1 MFKEVKDLI
10 MAEQRMLH
18 CKRRV
23 VTMKAVLFFF
33 FFFSFFPSFFFFHND
48 ILPLLFFEIT
58 LSRYD

>member
-33 FFFSFFPSFFFFHND
+33 FFFFFPSFFFFHND